1 MSEYWLI
8 SAPGDKTCQQTWE
21 TMNHLTKTQNNL
33 CENYKFHIPDLKV
46 GTLDQLVGLSDDLGK
61 LDAYVEQ
68 STRKIASYLGDV
80 LEDQRDKLYE
90 NLQANNSLD
99 EPIESTPED
108 TDEVQSRVSCSS
120 CHCHQ
125 QQRQDIHRSRS
136 YFDDCSYG
144 TNSPCCCC
152 CQLANISQPA
162 LDRSTE
168 LLACGCPESS
178 SMLDSPTTIEISAC
192 DCQNQQQEEV
202 FFSANGPSLSG
213 SRKRTH
219 SNNSNALAVDPEPE
233 RAHDDHESSF
243 EWWFHRR
250 KSSHKARSR
259 SSSHIYGGTSSAN
272 NTIRSSSV
280 SSCCGSQERSSPDT
294 LEQEIYGGNVS
305 TAAVSTLTTTTS
317 ATVRNGGVPS
327 PYRPISPDDLISYI
341 TRFQWDLAKYPTKQS
356 LRNIADIISK
366 QVGQID
372 ADLKTKSAAYNN
384 LKGNLQNLEK
394 KQTGSLLTRNLA
406 DLVKR
411 EHFILDSEYLTTLLV
426 IVPKPM
432 INDWNTNYEKI
443 TDMIVPRS
451 SQLIMQDNDY
461 ALCTVTLFKKVVDE
475 FKLHAR
481 ERKFVVR
488 EFTYNEEEL
497 AAGKNEI
504 TKLTTDKKK
513 QFGPLVRWLKVNF
526 SECFCAWIHV
536 KALRV
541 FVESVL
547 RYGLPVNFQ
556 AILIHPNKK
565 NTKRLRDVLNQLYGH
580 LDGSAASSG
589 GNADNVDIPGLGFGQ
604 SEYYPYVY
612 YKLHIDM
619 VENKA

>member
-21 TMNHLTKTQNNL
+21 TMNNLTRHQNNL
-33 CENYKFHIPDLKV
+33 CENFKFHIPDLKV

-68 STRKIASYLGDV
+68 STRKIAAYLGDV

-90 NLQANNSLD
+90 NLQANNND
-99 EPIESTPED
+99 
-108 TDEVQSRVSCSS
+108 
-120 CHCHQ
+120 
-125 QQRQDIHRSRS
+125 
-136 YFDDCSYG
+136 
-144 TNSPCCCC
+144 
-152 CQLANISQPA
+152 
-162 LDRSTE
+162 
-168 LLACGCPESS
+168 
-178 SMLDSPTTIEISAC
+178 
-192 DCQNQQQEEV
+192 
-202 FFSANGPSLSG
+202 
-213 SRKRTH
+213 
-219 SNNSNALAVDPEPE
+219 
-233 RAHDDHESSF
+233 
-243 EWWFHRR
+243 
-250 KSSHKARSR
+250 
-259 SSSHIYGGTSSAN
+259 
-272 NTIRSSSV
+272 
-280 SSCCGSQERSSPDT
+280 
-294 LEQEIYGGNVS
+294 
-305 TAAVSTLTTTTS
+305 LTT
-317 ATVRNGGVPS
+317 
-327 PYRPISPDDLISYI
+327 YI

-406 DLVKR
+406 DLVKK

-432 INDWNTNYEKI
+432 VNDWNANYEKI

-451 SQLIMQDNDY
+451 SQLITQDNDY

-504 TKLTTDKKK
+504 TKLVTDKKK

-565 NTKRLRDVLNQLYGH
+565 NTKRLRDVLMQLYGH

-604 SEYYPYVY
+604 SEYYPYVF
-612 YKLHIDM
+612 YKLNIDM
-619 VENKA
+619 VENKV